1 MPAPL
6 VAVAQL
12 TSTPDPQQNLN
23 RISTHVS
30 LAARDSITLLCLPE
44 SFDFI
49 APPHISPSLSHP
61 LTSPLISTYH
71 KLSTHHNIH
80 LSLGGFHE
88 SHPSLPSTHFY
99 NTHLLLS
106 PTNPTAP
113 LALYRKLHLFDVTL
127 PSQSILESNN
137 TTAGSHLTLARDTPF
152 GPIGLSTC
160 YDLRFPALYEA
171 LRHAGANL
179 LLIPSA
185 FFPHTGAAHWH
196 TLVRARAIETQ
207 CYVAAAAQVGH
218 HPGTSRC
225 SYGHSLIVDPFG
237 EVLED
242 AGAEDSNVY
251 VSAPVDAKRIQ
262 SVRANMPV
270 VEHRRSDVLG
280 PVPGVRWSQE
290 PGLK

>member
-1 MPAPL
+1 MPAPSL
-6 VAVAQL
+6 AVAQI
-12 TSTPDPQQNLN
+12 TSTSDPQKNLN
-23 RISTHVS
+23 QISTLIS
-30 LAARDSITLLCLPE
+30 LAARNSITLLCLPE

-49 APPHISPSLSHP
+49 ACPHISPSLAHP
-61 LTSPLISTYH
+61 LTSPLIATYH
-71 KLSTHHNIH
+71 RLSTHHNIH

-88 SHPSLPSTHFY
+88 SHPSLPRTHFY

-106 PTNPTAP
+106 PTHPTTP

-127 PSQSILESNN
+127 PSGQSMLESNN
-137 TTAGSHLTLARDTPF
+137 TCPGSHLTIAPDTPF

-171 LRHAGANL
+171 LRYSGANL

-207 CYVAAAAQVGH
+207 CYVAAAAQVGQ
-218 HPGTSRC
+218 HPGTSRR

-237 EVLED
+237 HVLQD
-242 AGAEDSNVY
+242 AGSKHTNVY
-251 VSAPVDAKRIQ
+251 VSAPVDSNRIQ

-270 VEHRRSDVLG
+270 MQHRRSDVLG
-280 PVPGVRWSQE
+280 PVVDVQSPQNAS
-290 PGLK
+290 K